1 VLVPLAL
8 AAVALASPSFSG
20 ERAHA
25 TVRALTTIG
34 PRVAGSEGERRA
46 ADLVAKR
53 LRSLG
58 YRVVVQTFPLPEGT
72 LSRNV
77 VGLPDGPIRAVVV
90 AHMDTVHG
98 SPGANDNGSG
108 VAVMLELARV
118 LRGTDG
124 VLFAAL
130 GAEERAATN
139 SRSHLGSI
147 RLARGFSAAG
157 KRRIRLAFSLD
168 MVGVG
173 PRLHVRG
180 IEARPN
186 RSARR
191 LLAAGGG
198 ATYLRDPGHSDHE
211 ELTRAGLPAAWV
223 QWRQD
228 ACWHRSCDR
237 ADRVSRAKLAAAGR
251 MALRAL
257 TKALE
262 SL

>member
-8 AAVALASPSFSG
+8 AAVALASPSFDA

-25 TVRALTTIG
+25 NVRALTAIG
-34 PRVAGSEGERRA
+34 PRVAGSKGERRA
-46 ADLVAKR
+46 ADLVAR
-53 LRSLG
+53 RFRALG
-58 YRVVVQTFPLPEGT
+58 YRAVVQTFPLPEGIP
-72 LSRNV
+72 SRNV
-77 VGLPDGPIRAVVV
+77 VALPRGPIRAVVV
-90 AHMDTVHG
+90 AHMDTVPG
-98 SPGANDNGSG
+98 TVGANDNGSG

-130 GAEERAATN
+130 GAEERAATK

-173 PRLHVRG
+173 TKLHVRG
-180 IEARPN
+180 VEPRPN
-186 RSARR
+186 RSARFFP
-191 LLAAGGG
+191 LP
-198 ATYLRDPGHSDHE
+198 YLQDPGHSDHE

-223 QWRQD
+223 QWRED
-228 ACWHRSCDR
+228 PCWHRSCDR
-237 ADRVSRAKLAAAGR
+237 ADRVSRAKLAVAGR
-251 MALRAL
+251 LALRAL
-257 TKALE
+257 TQALE
-262 SL
+262 SS

>member
-1 VLVPLAL
+1 MLVPLAL

-25 TVRALTTIG
+25 TVRALTAIG
-34 PRVAGSEGERRA
+34 PRVAGTGGERRA
-46 ADLVAKR
+46 ADLVAGR

-58 YRVVVQTFPLPEGT
+58 YRVVVQSFLLPEGT
-72 LSRNV
+72 PSRNV

-173 PRLHVRG
+173 TTLYVRG
-180 IEARPN
+180 IEPRPN
-186 RSARR
+186 RSARFFR
-191 LLAAGGG
+191 LP
-198 ATYLRDPGHSDHE
+198 YLQDPGHSDHE

-223 QWRQD
+223 QWRPD
-228 ACWHRSCDR
+228 ACWHEPCDR
-237 ADRVSRAKLAAAGR
+237 AGRVDSGKLAAAGR
-251 MALRAL
+251 HALRAL
-257 TKALE
+257 TQALK
-262 SL
+262 SP